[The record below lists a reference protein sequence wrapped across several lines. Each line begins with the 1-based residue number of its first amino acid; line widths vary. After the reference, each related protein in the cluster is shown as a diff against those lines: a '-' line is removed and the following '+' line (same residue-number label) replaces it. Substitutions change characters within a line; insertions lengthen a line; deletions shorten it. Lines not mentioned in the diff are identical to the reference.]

1 MSAPPLSAPR
11 PFRGDHRVAG
21 FDSGEPALDRWLQT
35 RAARN
40 ESRYSRTY
48 VVTRGD
54 DVRGYYT
61 LAAGTVD
68 RAVAPGRLRRN
79 APDSVPVLLLA
90 RLAVD
95 RREQGQ
101 GLGADLLA
109 DAFQRCASAAS
120 VIGVAAVLVHAKSD
134 AARRFYLHLAEF
146 IEYPSDSRIL
156 FLPMQT
162 ILEARPG

>member
-1 MSAPPLSAPR
+1 M
-11 PFRGDHRVAG
+11 AG

-48 VVTRGD
+48 VVTRGG

-61 LAAGTVD
+61 LSAGAVD
-68 RAVAPGRLRRN
+68 RAAAPGRLRRN
-79 APDSVPVLLLA
+79 APDSVPVALLA

-101 GLGADLLA
+101 GLGASLLA
-109 DAFQRCASAAS
+109 DALRRCAAAADT
-120 VIGVAAVLVHAKSD
+120 IGLAAVLVHAKSE
-134 AARRFYLHLAEF
+134 AARGFYMRHARFV
-146 IEYPSDSRIL
+146 EYPADSRIL
-156 FLPMQT
+156 FLPIET
-162 ILEARPG
+162 ILAARPD